1 MQLGN
6 ARDIATTLE
15 ANKTPPPTQT
25 TSQGNLPSDTQSTLP
40 PINAVLQPQAS
51 DSDSS
56 GPSKIAVKKSKQHTE
71 PSRQSKRDR
80 KPTQHFVATHA
91 IDEEDR
97 DTESQL
103 QSEEF
108 PQFSSVSPRT
118 LLEKSTEDE
127 IRQAMKKAR
136 NPVDS
141 ETISTTSFDRFLL
154 NLAEAKAK
162 KKAKPSARLEPQRV
176 PPRKVE
182 KPKKKKAKIL
192 DTDED

>member
-1 MQLGN
+1 M
-6 ARDIATTLE
+6 
-15 ANKTPPPTQT
+15 
-25 TSQGNLPSDTQSTLP
+25 
-40 PINAVLQPQAS
+40 
-51 DSDSS
+51 
-56 GPSKIAVKKSKQHTE
+56 
-71 PSRQSKRDR
+71 
-80 KPTQHFVATHA
+80 
-91 IDEEDR
+91 
-97 DTESQL
+97 ESQL
-103 QSEEF
+103 QSVESL
-108 PQFSSVSPRT
+108 QFSTVSPRT

-154 NLAEAKAK
+154 NLAESKAK

-176 PPRKVE
+176 PPTKAE